1 MERKALDRIYDS
13 SFSLDSIC
21 CTYSQDPDCAQ
32 SSDEC
37 QVIKLETCSNGVSSF
52 IRISLPEGGYWS
64 IDGEKDLMDLLKDFK
79 TRFEFDN
86 ETN

>member
-1 MERKALDRIYDS
+1 MERKILDKIYDN

-21 CTYSQDPDCAQ
+21 CTYSQKPDCAQ
-32 SSDEC
+32 SSEVC
-37 QVIKLETCSNGVSSF
+37 QVIKLETYSNGVSSF

-79 TRFEFDN
+79 SRFEQD
-86 ETN
+86 ED